1 VDFVIVFLQLC
12 GAFQVK
18 WLEPQTPRK
27 RGLWITSSELDDKL
41 PRFNGTELSVRDF
54 IHGEDRKA
62 LASKYYTETNTACEH
77 FIANGKW
84 DENLSSDVIC
94 SILERIKTARDF
106 CLDLYLWQGPR
117 LNVVVR
123 PPDTKITPYN
133 DVLAFFLIDM
143 HRSGPAEIRTADNT
157 CRVYQYCD
165 LVVNGKNVRFVL
177 LNKFA
182 LSVKSVCDHIIKA
195 HHKDNPTQK
204 IVLVHKS
211 ASDVCYYGYNPAI
224 KYVKENNITLDWK
237 AEYI

>member
-1 VDFVIVFLQLC
+1 MKSATWCFWQEFFSKLL
-12 GAFQVK
+12 
-18 WLEPQTPRK
+18 
-27 RGLWITSSELDDKL
+27 SELDDKL